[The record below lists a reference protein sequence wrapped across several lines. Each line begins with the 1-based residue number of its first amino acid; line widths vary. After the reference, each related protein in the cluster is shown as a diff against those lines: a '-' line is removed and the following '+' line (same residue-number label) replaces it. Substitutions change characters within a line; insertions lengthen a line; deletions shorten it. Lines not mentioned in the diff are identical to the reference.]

1 MLPLH
6 SEDVKVRPD
15 ATTLL
20 STHPD
25 SGDDSDRKPPTEEH
39 VRIKMKMEVY
49 DPTLEFLQR
58 DRFKEEDYKKLDKMK
73 NVCSFLYISFL
84 VFQFSYIFIYKI

>member
-20 STHPD
+20 S
-25 SGDDSDRKPPTEEH
+25 GDDSERKPLIEDR

-49 DPTLEFLQR
+49 VPTLEFLKR
-58 DRFKEEDYKKLDKMK
+58 DRLKEEDYKKMDKMK
-73 NVCSFLYISFL
+73 NVCSVSHSN
-84 VFQFSYIFIYKI
+84 FSCIHL